1 MKAVLATSILL
12 QAYVSV
18 SRQRRQKLG
27 QVPSPCVKIC
37 RIGEDNL
44 CVGCKRT
51 LDEIR
56 DWCIMSEYEQNK
68 LLYELKWRK
77 EHG

>member
-1 MKAVLATSILL
+1 LILL

-18 SRQRRQKLG
+18 SRNRKRNLG
-27 QVPSPCVKIC
+27 SVPSPCVKVC
-37 RIGEDNL
+37 RIDDEGF

-56 DWCIMSEYEQNK
+56 DWCIMSEYEQRK
-68 LLYELKWRK
+68 LLHELKWRQDAT
-77 EHG
+77 